1 VRYSGTDSDRNEPWF
16 RIGDLPVT
24 TTIFVLLV
32 WVATLVVFSVEGRG
46 GFVNSHLWLYP
57 DSVTSGEVWRLVTW
71 PWSHL
76 DFSLGSII
84 AAVLFGLFG
93 SDIERTVGRRPYL
106 VLLGSSIAIIGVAAV
121 VFSTVLGRPTL
132 LNDLALIEL
141 TMVLLFIA
149 ERPNV
154 SFFFPWLKAWMVGAV
169 IVALEIVNDLADR
182 DWVRLLT
189 VLVAAFFIALVARG
203 VGLLSDYDRVPSVSL
218 PRRKPRGSS
227 SGSSGRGAA
236 RPANPSSAP
245 KKRGG
250 PLWGKG
256 REPEEAEIVQM
267 PTQRVRPSAESTVPD
282 DVSVDDLALDALL
295 DKITASGM
303 DSLTDAERQELND
316 LRTRRRGGSGPSTP
330 AE

>member
-1 VRYSGTDSDRNEPWF
+1 MRFSGTDSDRNEPWF
-16 RIGDLPVT
+16 RIGDIPVT

-32 WVATLVVFSVEGRG
+32 WLATLVVFSIEGRG

-71 PWSHL
+71 PWAHL
-76 DFSLGSII
+76 DFTLGAIF

-132 LNDLALIEL
+132 ILDLALVEL

-189 VLVAAFFIALVARG
+189 VLVAAFFIALVARS
-203 VGLLSDYDRVPSVSL
+203 VGLLADYARVPDVSL
-218 PRRKPRGSS
+218 PRRKPRADRSS
-227 SGSSGRGAA
+227 SSGRGPA

-245 KKRGG
+245 KKRTG

-256 REPEEAEIVQM
+256 REVEEAEIVQM
-267 PTQRVRPSAESTVPD
+267 PTQPNRF
-282 DVSVDDLALDALL
+282 SV
-295 DKITASGM
+295 IS
-303 DSLTDAERQELND
+303 
-316 LRTRRRGGSGPSTP
+316 
-330 AE
+330 